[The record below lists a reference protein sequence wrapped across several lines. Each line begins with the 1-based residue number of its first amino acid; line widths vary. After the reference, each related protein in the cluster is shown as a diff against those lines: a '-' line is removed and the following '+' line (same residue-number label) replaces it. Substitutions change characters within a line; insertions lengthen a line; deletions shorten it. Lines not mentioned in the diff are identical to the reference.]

1 MIKLRDFASTLYPK
15 QRVILEDAKTQRVS
29 FDSIADDLLEYS
41 GIDYKRVTETWDKD
55 GTLILKIRNG
65 SY

>member
-15 QRVILEDAKTQRVS
+15 QKVVLEDSKTQRRS
-29 FDSIADDLLEYS
+29 FEGIADELSEYS
-41 GIDYKRVTETWDKD
+41 GIDYKRVSETWVKD

>member
-15 QRVILEDAKTQRVS
+15 QRVILEDAKTQRVR

-41 GIDYKRVTETWDKD
+41 GIDYKRVTETWVKD

>member
-1 MIKLRDFASTLYPK
+1 MIKLRDFASTLHPK

-29 FDSIADDLLEYS
+29 FDGIADDLLEYS
-41 GIDYKRVTETWDKD
+41 GIDYKRVAETWAKD
-55 GTLILKIRNG
+55 DTLILKIRNG